1 MVLTRVMAMNTIK
14 DLMDTM
20 VTVMVLTA
28 IKISPTAS
36 TINPMAANQ
45 VMVRNRVTVMKKATA
60 TIKAMEPLTST

>member
-45 VMVRNRVTVMKKATA
+45 VTVRNRVTVMKKATA
-60 TIKAMEPLTST
+60 TIKAMERLMST

>member
-45 VMVRNRVTVMKKATA
+45 VTVRNRVTVMKKATA
-60 TIKAMEPLTST
+60 TIRAMERLMST

>member
-36 TINPMAANQ
+36 TINPMATNQ
-45 VMVRNRVTVMKKATA
+45 VTVRNRVTVMKKATA
-60 TIKAMEPLTST
+60 TIRAMERLMST

>member
-1 MVLTRVMAMNTIK
+1 MVLTKVMVINTIK

-45 VMVRNRVTVMKKATA
+45 VTVRNRVTVMKKATA
-60 TIKAMEPLTST
+60 TIRAMERLMST